1 MPDLAMTNDQ
11 AVRIICYLSISFV
24 KILEISGPLNPYEKV
39 YPSELSMINS
49 AHGLFRPYIKYVAC

>member
-24 KILEISGPLNPYEKV
+24 KILEIS
-39 YPSELSMINS
+39 ELSMVN
-49 AHGLFRPYIKYVAC
+49 K